1 MYEIQENAYIIPDIP
16 KIFCC
21 VNAKKYLLIGC
32 GFDIETTKM
41 EKNSYMYHWQLSY
54 GNTVFLG
61 RTWDSFIDLIYKLLH
76 DNIQKANLITHLL
89 ISNEV

>member
-1 MYEIQENAYIIPDIP
+1 MYEIQENNYNIPDIP
-16 KIFCC
+16 KNFCC

-41 EKNSYMYHWQLSY
+41 EKNSYMYHWQMSY

-61 RTWDSFIDLIYKLLH
+61 RTWDSFIDLI
-76 DNIQKANLITHLL
+76 
-89 ISNEV
+89 